1 MNTKNDT
8 PLGGGGA
15 DTKIPNDFGKQV
27 MEFSKITMDAY
38 RSGSLVGQIKVLEE
52 LKIEIQHKIDKFQ
65 NQYDQTEVGSVLKRV
80 KDGQS

>member
-1 MNTKNDT
+1 M
-8 PLGGGGA
+8 
-15 DTKIPNDFGKQV
+15 DTKETTKKLPDDFGKQV

-52 LKIEIQHKIDKFQ
+52 LQIEIQHKIDKLQ
-65 NQYDQTEVGSVLKRV
+65 DQYDQTEVGSIMKKV